1 MYRIAPTTKNQPA
14 QNINSVYQI
23 IPLTP
28 LKSSF
33 VFHLIPKEFHTLK
46 HGIQNTSQSD
56 TRLLFGPSC
65 TISFHTHSA
74 PVKPGVSV
82 LPKHSL
88 LFLYLFIL
96 HVSLSCNVLPA
107 PFYLQ
112 ERSVYSS
119 TNVTSYRK
127 FPLNVLTLPQ
137 IGMISLFSGLP
148 QHSVPLSYL
157 ARDDLHKM
165 FIHLP
170 INSKFLEDRAHH

>member
-1 MYRIAPTTKNQPA
+1 MYRTPPTTKNQPA

-46 HGIQNTSQSD
+46 RGIQNTSQSD
-56 TRLLFGPSC
+56 TRLPFGPSL

-74 PVKPGVSV
+74 PVKPGISV

-88 LFLYLFIL
+88 YFFNLHAIFVLQCPSCSFLPVGTLCLFQHKWNL
-96 HVSLSCNVLPA
+96 
-107 PFYLQ
+107 LQ
-112 ERSVYSS
+112 
-119 TNVTSYRK
+119 K
-127 FPLNVLTLPQ
+127 FPLSVLTLPQ

-157 ARDDLHKM
+157 ASDDLHKM